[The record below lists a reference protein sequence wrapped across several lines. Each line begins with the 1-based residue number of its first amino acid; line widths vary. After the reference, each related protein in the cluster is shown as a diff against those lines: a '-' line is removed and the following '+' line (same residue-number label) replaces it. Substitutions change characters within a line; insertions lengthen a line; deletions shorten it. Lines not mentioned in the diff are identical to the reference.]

1 VKLSDEELA
10 LYAIR
15 EAQLILADYIL
26 PGPRD
31 CEKTINALLSV
42 LDRDDVVEAVDRL
55 EPAPE
60 CARLRIS
67 PPRLGTRIITSDL

>member
-1 VKLSDEELA
+1 MKLSDQELT
-10 LYAIR
+10 LCAIR
-15 EAQLILADYIL
+15 EAQLILADYVH

-55 EPAPE
+55 EA
-60 CARLRIS
+60 
-67 PPRLGTRIITSDL
+67 GTGMRVA

>member
-1 VKLSDEELA
+1 MHLSDEELT

-15 EAQLILADYIL
+15 EAQLILADYVH

-31 CEKTINALLSV
+31 PDQTINALLSV

-55 EPAPE
+55 EASTGM
-60 CARLRIS
+60 RLA
-67 PPRLGTRIITSDL
+67 